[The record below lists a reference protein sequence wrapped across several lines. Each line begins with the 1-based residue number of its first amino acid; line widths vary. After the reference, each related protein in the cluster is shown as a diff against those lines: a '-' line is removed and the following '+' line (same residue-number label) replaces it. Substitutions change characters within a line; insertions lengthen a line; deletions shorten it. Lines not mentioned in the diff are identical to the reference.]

1 MKKLIVVCLII
12 STAFLSQGLLADG
25 WDRAK
30 LHKEVTLALADNE
43 IDQLNIDVGA
53 GDLVVLGKKGQTEI
67 TVIAKMYGEDLN
79 NDDYT
84 LYLEREGDKAVLIA
98 HFKNSS
104 YNNERID
111 VEVIMPSSLALLVDD
126 RSGDLTIESVDNGLT
141 LNDRSGDI
149 ELNDIAGLIRIED
162 RSGDVEGKN
171 LRGDVLINDRSGEI
185 YLNDVFGNV
194 NIDDSS
200 GDIRVKNVSGLVTVE
215 DSSGDINING
225 AGDFKLKND
234 GSGDVNLRNI
244 GSDLK

>member
-25 WDRAK
+25 WGSAE
-30 LHKEVTLALADNE
+30 LHKEVELALADDE
-43 IDQLNIDVGA
+43 IKQLNIDVGA
-53 GDLVVLGKKGQTEI
+53 GDLFIMGKKGQTEI
-67 TVIAKMYGEDLN
+67 TVIAKVFGEELN
-79 NDDYT
+79 DDDYT
-84 LYLEREGDKAVLIA
+84 LSLKREGNKAVLIA
-98 HFKNSS
+98 QFNDNTH
-104 YNNERID
+104 NNERID
-111 VEVIMPSSLALLVDD
+111 VEVIMPPSLALLVDD

-149 ELNDIAGLIRIED
+149 ELNDIAGLIKIED

-225 AGDFKLKND
+225 AGNFKLKND